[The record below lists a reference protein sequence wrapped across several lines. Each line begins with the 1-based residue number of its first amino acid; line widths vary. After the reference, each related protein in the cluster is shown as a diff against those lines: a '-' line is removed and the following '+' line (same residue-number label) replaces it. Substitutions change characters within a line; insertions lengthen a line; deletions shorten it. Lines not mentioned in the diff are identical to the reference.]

1 MGRKRNLMY
10 DDYKQLLLVCQWF
23 RQNNT
28 KEDKLMEGKADFQ
41 KIMDAAKI
49 TGLSPYFI
57 RKGCKAGEIPHIRSG
72 LTYYVNVPA
81 LLQKLDAESRK

>member
-1 MGRKRNLMY
+1 MPSPRMIVRTENITRK
-10 DDYKQLLLVCQWF
+10 
-23 RQNNT
+23 
-28 KEDKLMEGKADFQ
+28 EEHMENEAMFQ